1 MRALIIL
8 ALGLTVATVGTSARR
23 IVGGSV
29 TSIQTYP
36 FSAALLR
43 GASGPGVGT
52 FSKTCGGSIINN
64 RSVLTAAHCLDSF
77 STVLNRWRIRV
88 GSSDAN
94 SGGVTFTLNRIARH
108 GSYNSVALY
117 DDIAVLRIN
126 GAFSFNNN
134 VRAGSIAG
142 PNYNLPDNAPVWLL
156 GWASVSFTSGAQT
169 DQLSHVQVWVVNQ
182 SVCRSR
188 FIAHPRS
195 IMDSMLCS
203 GYLDVGG
210 RDGCQGDFGSPVV
223 HNNVIVGVIS
233 WRYRCADSYYP
244 GINTRVS
251 SYTSWI
257 LSNQ

>member
-8 ALGLTVATVGTSARR
+8 ALGLAVATVGTSARR

-43 GASGPGVGT
+43 GSSGAGSGT

-88 GSSDAN
+88 GSSYAN
-94 SGGVTFTLNRIARH
+94 SGGVTFTINRIARH

-117 DDIAVLRIN
+117 NDIAVLRIN

-142 PNYNLPDNAPVWLL
+142 PNYNLPDNAPVWLI
-156 GWASVSFTSGAQT
+156 GWASSGGLSSL
-169 DQLSHVQVWVVNQ
+169 QLSHAQVFVVSQ

-188 FIAHPRS
+188 FVAHPRS
-195 IMDSMLCS
+195 IMDTMLCS
-203 GYLDVGG
+203 GILDVGG
-210 RDGCQGDFGSPVV
+210 RDACQGDYGSPVV

-233 WRYRCADSYYP
+233 WRQRCADTYYP
-244 GINTRVS
+244 GVNTRVS

-257 LSNQ
+257 QSNQ